1 MKNYITIYDIKN
13 IKQTIQEAI
22 QLKKN
27 PYQFEKL
34 GNHKTLVMLFLTL
47 V

>member
-13 IKQTIQEAI
+13 IEQTIKEAI

-27 PYQFEKL
+27 PYQFKKL
-34 GNHKTLVMLFLTL
+34 GNHKTSSNAFF
-47 V
+47 